1 MTYLDQVFFSNP
13 NEFILNQLK
22 KLGFENKN
30 TYSLLDTLIDL
41 TITFFSLF
49 WIYQFIMNIMITC
62 FRRYYL
68 NKVSNP
74 KLVFNLSIIL
84 FFLWLMLI
92 PLFLFNLFS
101 WYGLI
106 IIPLMFI
113 KLLLFKSKNSY
124 TNINIDE
131 MTMKIDHLVEE
142 IQKNE
147 KNIKVRITKIDA
159 LLTYKTTLLKLMNNT
174 NNLNL
179 SYVLFN
185 LMFIFDKY
193 SNLNEKR
200 ANLMENEFT
209 QVYKH
214 LALLK

>member
-1 MTYLDQVFFSNP
+1 
-13 NEFILNQLK
+13 
-22 KLGFENKN
+22 
-30 TYSLLDTLIDL
+30 
-41 TITFFSLF
+41 
-49 WIYQFIMNIMITC
+49 
-62 FRRYYL
+62 
-68 NKVSNP
+68 
-74 KLVFNLSIIL
+74 
-84 FFLWLMLI
+84 MLI

-106 IIPLMFI
+106 IIPIMFI
-113 KLLLFKSKNSY
+113 KLLLFKSKNLY
-124 TNINIDE
+124 TNVNIDE
-131 MTMKIDHLVEE
+131 ITIKIEQLVEE

-193 SNLNEKR
+193 SNLNEIR

>member
-1 MTYLDQVFFSNP
+1 
-13 NEFILNQLK
+13 
-22 KLGFENKN
+22 
-30 TYSLLDTLIDL
+30 
-41 TITFFSLF
+41 
-49 WIYQFIMNIMITC
+49 
-62 FRRYYL
+62 
-68 NKVSNP
+68 
-74 KLVFNLSIIL
+74 
-84 FFLWLMLI
+84 MLI

-106 IIPLMFI
+106 IIPIMFI
-113 KLLLFKSKNSY
+113 KLLLFKSKNLY
-124 TNINIDE
+124 TNVNIDE
-131 MTMKIDHLVEE
+131 ITIKIEQLVEE

-193 SNLNEKR
+193 SNLNETR
-200 ANLMENEFT
+200 IDLMENEFT